1 MTADSPDWIEE
12 IQEESYGM
20 KWKLKARL
28 FRGQSPYQTVEVVD
42 TVSHGKML
50 LNDGLVMVTERDER
64 VYHEMLAHVPLFT
77 HPNPEKVL
85 VIGGGDGGTI
95 REVLRHPSVKL
106 AVLCEIDGMVVEA
119 CQKWIPQTAA
129 ALSDPRVRV
138 YIEDGIQFLKESK
151 DKYDVILVDSTDP
164 MGPAAPLFG
173 KEFYL
178 DVFQHLTD
186 QGLVVAQ
193 SECAFYQLE
202 TQRRF
207 LSIVQEVFPKT
218 YVYNYNNLT
227 YPGGMWSFLVG
238 SKKWNPQTDCSAEKV
253 LKFDQEFYYYNAHIH
268 RSAFSL
274 PSFMMKELKGIGN
287 ET

>member
-1 MTADSPDWIEE
+1 VKTADWIEE

-20 KWKLKARL
+20 KWKLKERL
-28 FRGQSPYQTVEVVD
+28 FEGQSPFQLVEVVD

-50 LNDGLVMVTERDER
+50 LNDGLVMITERDER

-77 HPNPEKVL
+77 HPNPENVL

-95 REVLRHPSVKL
+95 REVLRHPSVKR
-106 AVLCEIDGMVVEA
+106 AVLCEIDGMVVDA
-119 CQKWIPQTAA
+119 CKKFIPQTAA
-129 ALSDPRVRV
+129 SLDDTRVEV
-138 YIEDGIQFLKESK
+138 CIEDGIKYLKNSQEK
-151 DKYDVILVDSTDP
+151 FDVILVDSTDP
-164 MGPAAPLFG
+164 MGPAMPLFG

-178 DVFQHLTD
+178 DVFSHLTD
-186 QGLVVAQ
+186 QGIVVAQ

-202 TQRRF
+202 TQKKF

-218 YVYNYNNLT
+218 FVYNYNNLT

-238 SKKWNPQTDCSAEKV
+238 SKKWNPQTDFSSDKV
-253 LKFDQEFYYYNAHIH
+253 MTSDQEFYYYNAAIH

-274 PSFMMKELKGIGN
+274 PTFMRKELKGIGN
-287 ET
+287 EQQS